1 VAVLARQIAAATP
14 ESAAEISAYPASNGL
29 GSSSLRGATFNNRSA
44 AGDKPNKPPSFASC
58 AAAFSATAHR
68 LA

>member
-1 VAVLARQIAAATP
+1 ML
-14 ESAAEISAYPASNGL
+14 
-29 GSSSLRGATFNNRSA
+29 SSSGGVNVPSPRSA
-44 AGDKPNKPPSFASC
+44 TGDKPNKPPSFASC